1 MATTYELIA
10 KNILGSNAASIS
22 FSSIPATY
30 TDLLIVF
37 SLRTNQASTSSN
49 LKVTF
54 NSNGTGYSRRSLQG
68 DGSSA
73 ASYNGSS
80 EAGILYIDI
89 NGANSTSSTF
99 GSGGIYVPNYAGST
113 NKSASVE
120 YAWETNATAAGIG
133 AIAALWA
140 NTAAIDTVTLTEQ
153 NGNNLVTNSSAYLY
167 RIRSNHE

>member
-1 MATTYELIA
+1 MATTMRLIA
-10 KNILGSNAASIS
+10 KTTLGSNAASIE
-22 FSSIPATY
+22 FSSIPGTY
-30 TDLLIVF
+30 TDLLVLF

-49 LKVTF
+49 LKITF
-54 NSNGTGYSRRSLQG
+54 NGNGSGYSRRTLQG
-68 DGSSA
+68 NGSAA

-99 GSGGIYVPNYAGST
+99 GGGLLYVPNYAGST

-120 YAWETNATAAGIG
+120 YTWETNATAAGIG

-140 NTAAIDTVTLTEQ
+140 NTAAITSITLTEQ
-153 NGNNLVTNSSAYLY
+153 NGNNLVTDSSAFLY
-167 RIRSNHE
+167 GLTKS